1 MEKKRKLPARAA
13 ARHEQAAKRRS
24 LANREASPAVTPAP
38 APSASSRPVRE
49 PTPPPPPLPTSIQV
63 GKPLPT
69 VQDAQLEDLSIKEY
83 QSISESGVMA
93 ESLSRSRTKWVSD
106 GLFEKYWTKPY
117 KRKGVLHEDP
127 NNPSKDSMIKIGS
140 VTITIEPH
148 IIEATMYTVKASKP
162 NVPLSSTPS
171 QSQSQQPPKQMNQP
185 RPILQYGPPTGSM
198 PPPPT
203 PTSTAA
209 NTPKLANAPSPAT
222 NPSQA
227 SPAPV
232 SRQQVAPP
240 LAEPVTLPSPAVAAA
255 TTASAS
261 PTPASRPPPSQSPVP
276 HAIAPQTLLNRQ
288 PSSQAHPQASTFPL
302 ASATRLSSGTP
313 STTPATSTI
322 GTKPP
327 APAPGPIQAPAP
339 TPAPASAKPAANDPV
354 IALLAQRASGDPEL
368 RDLMKRVA
376 MGQAK
381 NGELAQFQRIID
393 MLNHEYKHSGDQPSL
408 PPDKLYV
415 DGRTVKY
422 YADEVRTILNIVL
435 ASNPQQKSS
444 DLRPPPGSN
453 PLVVLLVK
461 TALEDSRT
469 RDTIRR
475 IAEDRQG
482 PNDAQDL
489 KDTLDRLHRDAKIVP
504 KSSASSSRPS
514 PTVSQGKQQVPNGV
528 PNGHVKSSI
537 SQQHQT
543 PQALRSKGPP
553 PAQRPDISAVV
564 FDFGTGD
571 RYLFPKYSILEFS
584 PMSLGQQVVASFLI
598 VRKGSMSEYGGDPA
612 LDYYQPVTI
621 RLQTASGRHLENLTR
636 VVAPQDEVQR
646 YMNDVMDNMT
656 RAEYV
661 LLAMRL
667 PRMEQNGEQEAS
679 SGGGGGASAVAAVE
693 DQGKKGSTARIDI
706 EADHRNQAS
715 KPGVLWTSGPT
726 NLSAGLTD
734 TVKYQDAAEHS
745 QVKYERLIRS
755 VAERETESAV

>member
-24 LANREASPAVTPAP
+24 VANREASPALAP
-38 APSASSRPVRE
+38 ATASSASSRPVRE
-49 PTPPPPPLPTSIQV
+49 STPPPPLLPTSIQV

-69 VQDAQLEDLSIKEY
+69 VHDAQADDLPTKEY

-93 ESLSRSRTKWVSD
+93 ESLSRSRAKWVSD
-106 GLFEKYWTKPY
+106 GLFQKYWTKPY

-127 NNPSKDSMIKIGS
+127 KNPSKDTMLKIGS
-140 VTITIEPH
+140 VTMAIEPH
-148 IIEATMYTVKASKP
+148 IIEATMYTVKAFKP
-162 NVPLSSTPS
+162 NLPPPSTPS
-171 QSQSQQPPKQMNQP
+171 QNQPQQPPKQMNQS
-185 RPILQYGPPTGSM
+185 RPILQYGPPSGSM

-209 NTPKLANAPSPAT
+209 NTPKLANAPSPAA

-227 SPAPV
+227 SPPTAP
-232 SRQQVAPP
+232 RQQVPP
-240 LAEPVTLPSPAVAAA
+240 PSTDSVKLPSPAVATAN
-255 TTASAS
+255 TASAS
-261 PTPASRPPPSQSPVP
+261 PTPTSRPPPSQSPVP
-276 HAIAPQTLLNRQ
+276 HAMAPQTPLNRQ
-288 PSSQAHPQASTFPL
+288 PSSQGHPQTSTFPL
-302 ASATRLSSGTP
+302 ASTARLSSATP
-313 STTPATSTI
+313 GTTPTTSTMAS
-322 GTKPP
+322 KPP
-327 APAPGPIQAPAP
+327 APAAGS

-354 IALLAQRASGDPEL
+354 IALLAQKASGDPEL

-408 PPDKLYV
+408 PPDKLFV

-435 ASNPQQKSS
+435 ASNPQQKSTE
-444 DLRPPPGSN
+444 LRPPPGSN

-461 TALEDSRT
+461 TALEDGRT
-469 RDTIRR
+469 RDAIRR

-482 PNDAQDL
+482 STDAQDL
-489 KDTLDRLHRDAKIVP
+489 KDTLDRLHRDAKMVS
-504 KSSASSSRPS
+504 KSTASSSRPS
-514 PTVSQGKQQVPNGV
+514 PIVSQGKQQMPNGL

-537 SQQHQT
+537 SQPHQT

-553 PAQRPDISAVV
+553 PAPRPDISAVV

-571 RYLFPKYSILEFS
+571 RYLFPKYSILEFLPVS
-584 PMSLGQQVVASFLI
+584 SGQQVVASFLI

-667 PRMEQNGEQEAS
+667 PRMVQNGEQEAS
-679 SGGGGGASAVAAVE
+679 SSGGASAVSTAE
-693 DQGKKGSTARIDI
+693 EQGKKGSTPRIDI

-715 KPGVLWTSGPT
+715 KPGVLWASGPT
-726 NLSAGLTD
+726 NVSMGLTD
-734 TVKYQDAAEHS
+734 TVKYQDAAEHG